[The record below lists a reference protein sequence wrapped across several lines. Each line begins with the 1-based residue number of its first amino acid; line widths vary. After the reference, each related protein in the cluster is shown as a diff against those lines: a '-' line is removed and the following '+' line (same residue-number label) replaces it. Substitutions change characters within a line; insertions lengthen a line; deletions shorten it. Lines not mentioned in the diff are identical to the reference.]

1 MEFWHINEHD
11 DEMAALGYSETE
23 VTKAKNLLNLSRG
36 KSISSVANGAQP
48 DVLKAP
54 ARALLCLMIGGAK
67 TKDER

>member
-48 DVLKAP
+48 TSSMPPPGRFCA
-54 ARALLCLMIGGAK
+54 
-67 TKDER
+67 